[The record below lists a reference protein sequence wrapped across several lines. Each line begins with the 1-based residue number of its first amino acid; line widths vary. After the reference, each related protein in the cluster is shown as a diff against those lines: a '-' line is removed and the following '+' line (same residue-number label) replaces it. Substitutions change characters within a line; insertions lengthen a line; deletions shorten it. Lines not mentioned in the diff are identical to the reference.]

1 MIHNPR
7 NFNADPPAGFDG
19 QFDWDI
25 FKESGC
31 WGNGKINLMDFDGVV
46 ERNNHFIVFETKD
59 EGKGVSEGQ
68 RMTLDHLR
76 NARSFT
82 VVYLWP
88 KRPPFKRMD
97 IQFQNGKTETVNG
110 HDEIIKRVSDWYE
123 YANNTASKPDKP
135 LSTFFYPEEE
145 KGISDAFDNAYHP

>member
-1 MIHNPR
+1 MIYSPE
-7 NFNADPPAGFDG
+7 NFNANLPAGFDG

-59 EGKGVSEGQ
+59 DGKSVSTGQ
-68 RMTLDHLR
+68 KITLDSLR
-76 NARSFT
+76 FAKTFT

-88 KRPPFKRMD
+88 KYPPFKKME
-97 IQFQNGKTETVNG
+97 IQFHNGKTQIIEG
-110 HDEIIKRVSDWYE
+110 HDEIIKKIKSWYE
-123 YANNTASKPDKP
+123 YANNKDSKPDKP
-135 LSTFFYPEEE
+135 MSTLFP
-145 KGISDAFDNAYHP
+145 N